1 MSNNLFFQLYN
12 PTGMIN
18 QVMSVEL
25 AVGLA
30 HETQKQI
37 VMHYVSNDGDNLY
50 DFKKVPI
57 YTPSRWYNAQRA
69 GFTDPTQF
77 PHLTDILEWDADMV
91 LIDEKINKFPQEEA
105 VVEHLI
111 TDAYYSK
118 EEYVTNEELEFAEGR
133 SRLDLSKTL
142 HLKSTL
148 GWYSRFF
155 FNRSPELDKSL
166 ASVRFKKEYYEFADM
181 VCKSIGEF
189 QGAHV
194 RLSDHIKMFNTT
206 QEMFENGLSRLEQN
220 SLPIFISTCEPGNK
234 MIQDNKHRFVL
245 LDEYIV
251 NNFRKEFF
259 ELKFKDEVVFGLICN
274 LIMQRATQFIGTS
287 GSTYTGYIQRKR
299 NQNGLLETWDFFDQP
314 IHSKTGSFSWNGYP
328 LENGQKM
335 WWREW
340 SESKLSI

>member
-1 MSNNLFFQLYN
+1 MYN

-30 HETQKQI
+30 HETQKHI
-37 VMHYVSNDGDNLY
+37 VMHYVSNNGDNLY

-57 YTPSRWYNAQRA
+57 YTPSRWHNYQRS
-69 GFTDPTQF
+69 GFTDPNQF
-77 PHLTDILEWDADMV
+77 PHLTDILEWDADIS
-91 LIDEKINKFPQEEA
+91 LIDEKINKFPQEEL
-105 VVEHLI
+105 VVDSLI
-111 TDAYYSK
+111 NDVYFSK
-118 EEYVTNEELEFAEGR
+118 ETDMTDKELEFAEGR
-133 SRLDLSKTL
+133 TRLDLTKTL

-155 FNRSPELDKSL
+155 FNRSVELDKALS
-166 ASVRFKKEYYEFADM
+166 SVKFKKEYYDFAEM
-181 VCKSIGEF
+181 ICRSLGEF
-189 QGAHV
+189 QGAHI
-194 RLSDHIKMFNTT
+194 RLSDHLNMFNTT
-206 QEMFENGLSRLEQN
+206 QEMFENGLLRLEQN
-220 SLPIFISTCEPGNK
+220 GLPIVISTCEPGHK
-234 MIQDNKHRFVL
+234 MIRDNKHRFIL

-251 NNFRKEFF
+251 NNFSKEF
-259 ELKFKDEVVFGLICN
+259 LSLDFKDEVVFGLICN
-274 LIMQRATQFIGTS
+274 LVMHKAKHFIGTS

-314 IHSKTGSFSWNGYP
+314 IHNPIGSFSWNGYP
-328 LENGQKM
+328 LQNGQKM